1 MFFDSWYGVL
11 RVLVVGTLAYL
22 ALVAWLRLMG
32 KRSVSKWNAFDLVV
46 TVALG
51 STLASILLTEQVA
64 LVEGVVGMALLVM
77 LQYAIS
83 WTSVRVGWVRQ
94 TAKNRPTLLLWEG
107 KPRCQAMRRER
118 VTEGEL
124 RAAVRSAGH
133 ASLENVDA
141 IVLGN
146 RRELQRREF
155 RVGWFVQCA
164 GRRGRRGGSEG
175 RGTRLIAGHE
185 AGRVRRI
192 GNVGNGCCS
201 PSARRPLDPCALRSG
216 IRAAVQPGAVQEA

>member
-1 MFFDSWYGVL
+1 MFFDSWHGVL

-22 ALVAWLRLMG
+22 ALVAWLRVMG

-64 LVEGVVGMALLVM
+64 LVEGVVGMGLLLM

-83 WTSVRVGWVRQ
+83 WTSVRAGWARQ
-94 TAKNRPTLLLWEG
+94 TVKNRPTLLLWEG

-133 ASLENVDA
+133 ASLEDVDA
-141 IVLGN
+141 IVLETDGN
-146 RRELQRREF
+146 F
-155 RVGWFVQCA
+155 SVVSA
-164 GRRGRRGGSEG
+164 GLGGSCSALVDVEG
-175 RGTRLIAGHE
+175 
-185 AGRVRRI
+185 V
-192 GNVGNGCCS
+192 
-201 PSARRPLDPCALRSG
+201 
-216 IRAAVQPGAVQEA
+216 AAAKGAERD